1 MTAWLAALLPALL
14 AVALVTLPGLA
25 TAWALRLRGLGL
37 LAGSVA
43 ASLAIIAMATLAA
56 PVIGLRWG
64 LLPVLG
70 GALALALIAFL
81 VRRWLPAGPPTRAFA
96 WRDLTAAVPVLVG
109 AGIIAIEV
117 VRAIGAPE
125 NVSQTYDA
133 VFHLN
138 AVAFIMDT
146 GDASP
151 LHMNLA
157 APEQEIVVY
166 PTLWHA
172 LVALVSTLGGAS
184 VPVATNAV
192 TLAVAAWI
200 WPVAAL
206 FFTAPFV
213 SGRRSGF
220 LFAAIFAAT
229 SSAFPYLM
237 LSWGVLY
244 PNMLS
249 GAILPIALGFTHL
262 ALRPESQTL
271 RVPRASLWIGAAGAI
286 GAVGFAHPNGLFG
299 FAAIVL
305 PLLVAYGVRVGT
317 RRLSPLGRVARWG
330 GVLAALA
337 LIAMMWVVA
346 QNGDSDKQ
354 YEGGVLKGVL
364 GALSNAPLIPAKA
377 WFVTV
382 FVLAGAI
389 LLVLWRRHRWLV
401 LSYGLTVLL
410 YAIAIGLTGPLRD
423 AFTVAWYNDAA
434 RLAALLPITAVPLA
448 AVAAMLLFDAVRLG
462 LPRVPLALPSWE
474 RTSWL
479 PVIAL
484 VAVAAIIMT
493 GARGANIGSQ
503 IGWMSG
509 LFSPHPNDRAEPDML
524 SSDELALLDRLGQ
537 EVPEGSRIAGDP
549 WNGSAY
555 AYAISGRNVLFP
567 HMGSL
572 LDEDS
577 LLIASSLSTMGAAA
591 CAPLERLG
599 VGYVLDFGDPQ
610 FETYRS
616 ELSPH
621 FAGLRHVAQNPI
633 LHEIDREGEAA
644 LYRVDCGS

>member
-1 MTAWLAALLPALL
+1 MTAWLAASLPVLI
-14 AVALVTLPGLA
+14 AVTLVTIPGFA

-43 ASLAIIAMATLAA
+43 ASLAIIAMASLVA
-56 PVIGLRWG
+56 PTFGLRWG

-70 GALALALIAFL
+70 GALVLALIAFV
-81 VRRWLPAGPPTRAFA
+81 VRRWLPAGSPALPFT
-96 WRDLTAAVPVLVG
+96 WRGLTAAVPVLVG
-109 AGIIAIEV
+109 AGIIAIEI
-117 VRAIGAPE
+117 VRAIGSPE

-138 AVAFIMDT
+138 AAAFIIDT

-157 APEQEIVVY
+157 APAQEIVVY

-172 LVALVSTLGGAS
+172 LVALVSTLSGAS
-184 VPVATNAV
+184 VPIATNAV
-192 TLAVAAWI
+192 TLAVAAWV

-213 SGRRSGF
+213 SGRRSGL

-229 SSAFPYLM
+229 SSAFPYLL

-249 GAILPIALGFTHL
+249 GATLPIALGFTHL
-262 ALRPESQTL
+262 ALRPGVQTL
-271 RVPRASLWIGAAGAI
+271 PAPRASLWIAAAGAL

-305 PLLVAYGVRVGT
+305 PLLVFYGVRVGT
-317 RRLSPLGRVARWG
+317 RQLSPLGRAARWG
-330 GVLAALA
+330 GVAAALA
-337 LIAMMWVVA
+337 LIATMWIVA

-382 FVLAGAI
+382 FVLAGAVV
-389 LLVLWRRHRWLV
+389 LVLRHRHRWLV
-401 LSYGLTVLL
+401 VSYGVTVML
-410 YAIAIGLTGPLRD
+410 YAISIGLTGPLRD

-448 AVAAMLLFDAVRLG
+448 AVAAMLFFDAVRLG
-462 LPRVPLALPSWE
+462 LPKNPLGFPAWA
-474 RTSWL
+474 RASWL
-479 PVIAL
+479 PAIAL
-484 VAVAAIIMT
+484 VAVAAIIVT
-493 GARGANIGSQ
+493 GARGPNIGSQ

-509 LFSPHPNDRAEPDML
+509 LFSSDPSNGAEPDML
-524 SSDELALLDRLGQ
+524 SSDELALLDRLDQ
-537 EVPEGSRIAGDP
+537 EVPEGARIAGDP

-555 AYAISGRNVLFP
+555 AYAISGRNVLIP

-591 CAPLERLG
+591 CAPLGRLG
-599 VGYVLDFGDPQ
+599 VDYVLDFGDPQ

-644 LYRVDCGS
+644 LYRVDCG